1 MSTPA
6 VKKVAAEILRYCHTH
21 PRARDSI
28 EGITWRIAYQC
39 FDDAK
44 NLVPRA
50 VDLLVERGDFEWHV
64 LPDGSQVYGCNP
76 QVSKE
81 NGRCQLQ

>member
-6 VKKVAAEILRYCHTH
+6 VRKVAAEILRYCNSH

-28 EGITWRIAYQC
+28 EGITWWVAHQC

-50 VDLLVERGDFEWHV
+50 VDLLIERGELQRQQ

-81 NGRCQLQ
+81 NG

>member
-6 VKKVAAEILRYCHTH
+6 VKKVAAEILRYCNTH
-21 PRARDSI
+21 PHARDSI
-28 EGITWRIAYQC
+28 EGITWWVAHQC

-50 VDLLVERGDFEWHV
+50 VEHLMERGELERHK
-64 LPDGSQVYGCNP
+64 LPDGSLVFGCNP
-76 QVSKE
+76 NVSKE
-81 NGRCQLQ
+81 IG